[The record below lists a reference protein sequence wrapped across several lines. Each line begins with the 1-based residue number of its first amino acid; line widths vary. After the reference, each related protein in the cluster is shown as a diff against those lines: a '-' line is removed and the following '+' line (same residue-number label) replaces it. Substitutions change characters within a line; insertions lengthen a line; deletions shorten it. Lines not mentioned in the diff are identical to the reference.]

1 MPYCPKCDMEFVDG
15 ITVCSDCKGPLVAS
29 KEYALQLQ
37 KEEEKRQIEEAAQIF
52 EQQIQEFEMLQT
64 NQLSDKED
72 NIPKTSVYVKQSD
85 KYRELCSSALAF
97 WGVGIFLLLIAILFW
112 IPVVP
117 ILMTTSSRILFLG
130 SLTCMG
136 CFCIGIAWKTQKSA
150 HLAKHAIA
158 AEEKETKEITEWFLY
173 NYTAETL
180 DQQLL
185 EEYGVLQT
193 EILALKRFE
202 LIQDLLT
209 THQDLPDPSYV
220 DELCETIYQKLFEE

>member
-15 ITVCSDCKGPLVAS
+15 ITICSDCKGPLVAS

-37 KEEEKRQIEEAAQIF
+37 KEEKRQMEEANQIF
-52 EQQIQEFEMLQT
+52 KQQLQEFETLQS
-64 NQLSDKED
+64 NPSSDEE

-97 WGVGIFLLLIAILFW
+97 WGVGIFLLLIALVFW

-117 ILMTTSSRILFLG
+117 ILMTKSSRILFLG
-130 SLTCMG
+130 TLTCMG

-150 HLAKHAIA
+150 YLAKNAIA
-158 AEEKETKEITEWFLY
+158 AEEKSTKEITEWFLC
-173 NYTAETL
+173 NYTAEEL

-185 EEYGVLQT
+185 TEYGVLQT

-202 LIQDLLT
+202 LIQDYLT

-220 DELCETIYQKLFEE
+220 DELCETIYQKLFEK

>member
-15 ITVCSDCKGPLVAS
+15 ITICSDCKGPLVAS

-37 KEEEKRQIEEAAQIF
+37 KEEEKRQMEEANQIF
-52 EQQIQEFEMLQT
+52 KQQLQEFETLQS
-64 NQLSDKED
+64 NPSSDEE

-97 WGVGIFLLLIAILFW
+97 WGVGIFLLLIALVFW

-117 ILMTTSSRILFLG
+117 ILMTKSSRILFLG
-130 SLTCMG
+130 TLTCMG

-150 HLAKHAIA
+150 HLAKNAIA
-158 AEEKETKEITEWFLY
+158 AEEKSTKEITEWFLC
-173 NYTAETL
+173 NYTAEEL

-185 EEYGVLQT
+185 TEYGVLQT

-202 LIQDLLT
+202 LIHDYLT

-220 DELCETIYQKLFEE
+220 DELCETIYQKLFEK